1 MAKRPFEV
9 KKAPVWGALFLIG
22 LYFGIIVVASLYPA
36 PALAGGHEEA
46 GDLEHKVNLENQSGI
61 NLIIGQLYNDN
72 RLLFA
77 LAVTATMAVVGI
89 IIGQIAGVLLR
100 FLGLK

>member
-1 MAKRPFEV
+1 MAKRPFEA
-9 KKAPVWGALFLIG
+9 KKAPIWGALFLIG
-22 LYFGIIVVASLYPA
+22 LYFGLIIVATLYPA
-36 PALAGGHEEA
+36 PAFAGGHEET
-46 GDLEHKVNLENQSGI
+46 GDLEHKVDLENKSGI

-77 LAVTATMAVVGI
+77 LAVTVTMALVGI

-100 FLGLK
+100 LLGLK